1 MNKPVLSPS
10 FFRSVAFMVTVIGL
24 GFPNALG
31 HAQTT
36 PAVKPLPVKAKPLA
50 DRLTSPHDLGRPLV
64 DKLRSPRE
72 TLKTLYFAVALY
84 DVFPEMMRDAVA
96 CLDLDAVHPLP
107 GGEDVTLLAIDLEQV
122 LQTLSLPLRC
132 IPDQGIGDTVTIYD
146 ADGFTIAMARGA
158 DGGWRIDGA
167 TLRRLP
173 AMCRAAQER
182 LKKRT
187 RDLTGLRDG
196 FTDPRATMRQFLS
209 DAANGDFYAAARAL
223 DLTSFSNEQRR
234 QEGPALAQQLAFIM
248 QRRGFLF
255 RQELPDAPDGPPYT
269 WHADQN
275 GRIALN
281 RVRLPSGKE
290 AWLFTRQTVRNIQK
304 MYAAAQSTPPA
315 PQYARLG
322 VVVPALEVQAGL
334 VAARKRPEDVPPHLG
349 SPRAVLQGFFRTM
362 DAADKDDSRLADALE
377 FLDLENLLLADRGPL
392 GTKLAIK
399 LEAVLRKVHLDLGA
413 VPDDWNAGRQVLGQ
427 GQGVRIE
434 IARQRDGCWRFS
446 QTTVAKIPEMFD
458 LLAGKANSDA
468 GHGSHLDSARD
479 TMITFQT
486 AAARREFT
494 MSAEC
499 LDLSEI
505 HGTAHPE
512 LGPVLAFKLKYVLD
526 RIGRIYVQEIPDTPE
541 GPRYVLY
548 RGELGRIALER
559 QTKDSGKSQWFFT
572 ADTIERIEPMFRAV
586 LGQPVDDS
594 QKDGLGVLVEP
605 AFWETPGV
613 WLRLRVPG
621 WMQARVGIMELYQW
635 LGMLLAA
642 LASWAAARTLM
653 LGVVSPLVAGLLHRS
668 GSALSTGFVASSLR
682 PLTWLASVWLFFRLL
697 CCLDLSVKLAA
708 EAFAVHKFLLAILVG
723 WLGLRLISLS
733 MAVYLNSELLKPHRS
748 LSDMIVPV
756 SVRVS
761 KAIVLL
767 VVSTYIIYQIGQIEL
782 LTRFLTG
789 LGVAGLAASLAA
801 QDALKSFFGT
811 LLLIG
816 ERAFRI
822 GDRINVGGKEGIVEQ
837 VGFRAT
843 HLRTAEG
850 SVLTIPNAIIASA
863 PIENTGAHAGDTGLD
878 QRTKRAA

>member
-1 MNKPVLSPS
+1 
-10 FFRSVAFMVTVIGL
+10 
-24 GFPNALG
+24 
-31 HAQTT
+31 
-36 PAVKPLPVKAKPLA
+36 
-50 DRLTSPHDLGRPLV
+50 
-64 DKLRSPRE
+64 
-72 TLKTLYFAVALY
+72 
-84 DVFPEMMRDAVA
+84 
-96 CLDLDAVHPLP
+96 
-107 GGEDVTLLAIDLEQV
+107 
-122 LQTLSLPLRC
+122 
-132 IPDQGIGDTVTIYD
+132 VTIYD
-146 ADGFTIAMARGA
+146 ADGFTIALARGP

-167 TLRRLP
+167 TLQRLP

-182 LKKRT
+182 QKKRT
-187 RDLTGLRDG
+187 RDLSGLRDG

-223 DLTSFSNEQRR
+223 DLTSFGNEQRR
-234 QEGPALAQQLAFIM
+234 QQGPALAQQLAFIM

-255 RQELPDAPDGPPYT
+255 RQELPDVPDGPPYT

-281 RVRLPSGKE
+281 RVRLPNGKD
-290 AWLFTRQTVRNIQK
+290 AWLFTRQTVRNIEK
-304 MYAAAQSTPPA
+304 MYAAVQSTPPA

-322 VVVPALEVQAGL
+322 IVVPALEVHAGSA
-334 VAARKRPEDVPPHLG
+334 AARKRPEDVPPHLG

-377 FLDLENLLLADRGPL
+377 FLDLENLLVADRGPL
-392 GTKLAIK
+392 GSKLAIK

-427 GQGVRIE
+427 GQGVRVE

-446 QTTVAKIPEMFD
+446 QTTVAKIPDMFD
-458 LLAGKANSDA
+458 QLAGKANSDVS
-468 GHGSHLDSARD
+468 HGSHLDSARD
-479 TMITFQT
+479 TMITFQ
-486 AAARREFT
+486 AAAVRREFT
-494 MSAEC
+494 MAAEC

-505 HGTAHPE
+505 HVTAHPE

-526 RIGRIYVQEIPDTPE
+526 RIGRIYVQEIPDSPD

-559 QTKDSGKSQWFFT
+559 QTKDSGKSQWLFT
-572 ADTIERIEPMFRAV
+572 TDTIERIEPMFRSV

-594 QKDGLGVLVEP
+594 QKDGLDVLAEP
-605 AFWETPGV
+605 VFWETPGV
-613 WLRLRVPG
+613 WLRARVPG
-621 WMQARVGIMELYQW
+621 WMQARLGIMELYQW
-635 LGMLLAA
+635 LGMFIAA
-642 LASWAAARTLM
+642 LASWAAARTLIVR
-653 LGVVSPLVAGLLHRS
+653 VVSPFVAGLLHRS
-668 GSALSTGFVASSLR
+668 GSALSTSFVASSLR
-682 PLTWLASVWLFFRLL
+682 PLTCLASVWLFFRFLG
-697 CCLDLSVKLAA
+697 CLDLSVDLAA
-708 EAFAVHKFLLAILVG
+708 AVFAAHKFLLAILVS
-723 WLGLRLISLS
+723 WLGLRLIDLS

-756 SVRVS
+756 SMRVS
-761 KAIVLL
+761 KAIVFL

-822 GDRINVGGKEGIVEQ
+822 GDRINVGGKDGIVEQ

-863 PIENTGAHAGDTGLD
+863 PIENTGPHAADIGLD
-878 QRTKRAA
+878 QRSKRAA